1 MNDTTVPVQ
10 NKPAPA
16 APTVPSPWEG
26 WRPLREE
33 MNRLFDR
40 FTTGFGL
47 PLAKQL
53 SDPFPVPKF
62 ASSFSLAAPAV
73 DLTEEATGY
82 KISAELPG
90 MTEKDIDVSVSGDV
104 VTLKGEKRQER
115 EDKTENYHISE
126 RSYGSFQRSFYIPE
140 GVDRDKI
147 AAEFSKGVLTLTLPK
162 SPEAQT
168 ASKKIE
174 VKPA

>member
-1 MNDTTVPVQ
+1 MAEASVPVQ
-10 NKPAPA
+10 NKPAPP
-16 APTVPSPWEG
+16 APASPWDS
-26 WRPLREE
+26 WRPFREE

-40 FTTGFGL
+40 FSSGFGF
-47 PLAKQL
+47 PLAKRAAEN
-53 SDPFPVPKF
+53 FPAMSL
-62 ASSFSLAAPAV
+62 ASSFSLSVPAV
-73 DLTEEATGY
+73 DLTEETGAY

-90 MTEKDIDVSVSGDV
+90 MSEKDIEVAVSGDV

-126 RSYGSFQRSFYIPE
+126 RAYGSFQRSFYIPD

-162 SPEAQT
+162 TAEAQK

-174 VKPA
+174 VKAS